1 MRNKN
6 MKAIVIYEAGGP
18 EKLVYTEVPVP
29 EVKPG
34 WSLVRII
41 GRGVNHS
48 EIFTRD
54 GQSPSVTFPR
64 ILGIEGVGMI
74 AESTDPIRLPAG
86 EKVISIMGEMGRAF
100 DGSYAEYALLP
111 NNQIYPVTTDLPW
124 EILAALPETYYT
136 AYGSMKNL
144 RITEGSKIL
153 VRGGTSGVGIAF
165 VRLVKSGFK
174 DVQVTGT
181 TRNLRKAGALLDEG
195 FDQVVE
201 DRDQVLQTEERY
213 DRIFDLIGPAA
224 LLIPVTGLG
233 RTSAVI
239 VLTLYNQ
246 YLLLRN
252 FTTGQREADP
262 VACEAAKGIGMTDMQ
277 ILTRIRIPLARK
289 AIFAGIRLAIV
300 STVGIAT
307 IAASINA
314 EGLGI
319 LLFEGLR
326 TMNIPKILW
335 GSVLSA
341 GMAVLLNAVLKM
353 VEEKM

>member
-64 ILGIEGVGMI
+64 ILGIECVGMI
-74 AESTDPIRLPAG
+74 AESTDPARLPVG

-100 DGSYAEYALLP
+100 DGGYAEYALLP

-144 RITEGSKIL
+144 RITEGSRIL
-153 VRGGTSGVGIAF
+153 VRGGDGR
-165 VRLVKSGFK
+165 RLQRG
-174 DVQVTGT
+174 GYP
-181 TRNLRKAGALLDEG
+181 R
-195 FDQVVE
+195 
-201 DRDQVLQTEERY
+201 RY
-213 DRIFDLIGPAA
+213 LAA
-224 LLIPVTGLG
+224 LAGPRRRGRADRPPFPV
-233 RTSAVI
+233 
-239 VLTLYNQ
+239 
-246 YLLLRN
+246 
-252 FTTGQREADP
+252 RERGAPP
-262 VACEAAKGIGMTDMQ
+262 VARA
-277 ILTRIRIPLARK
+277 L
-289 AIFAGIRLAIV
+289 
-300 STVGIAT
+300 
-307 IAASINA
+307 
-314 EGLGI
+314 
-319 LLFEGLR
+319 
-326 TMNIPKILW
+326 
-335 GSVLSA
+335 
-341 GMAVLLNAVLKM
+341 
-353 VEEKM
+353 